1 MGTKSTKT
9 TTIILSVC
17 QVIRSKE
24 ELRTLLDA
32 QIVKGQNILNQYPPV
47 FADPYGRQL
56 ISDQDAD
63 KFYAEHSAWK
73 EYCEEVYTSSFSDPN
88 TKYLKQFQD
97 AGTFGG
103 IITDGKGQV
112 YLDTRS
118 LFQDEINALESF
130 KQRLDLIFPM

>member
-1 MGTKSTKT
+1 MATRNTKAST
-9 TTIILSVC
+9 IVLSVC
-17 QVIRSKE
+17 YVKRSKE
-24 ELRTLLDA
+24 DLLSLIEA

-97 AGTFGG
+97 AGTFWG
-103 IITDGKGQV
+103 IITDGKGQA